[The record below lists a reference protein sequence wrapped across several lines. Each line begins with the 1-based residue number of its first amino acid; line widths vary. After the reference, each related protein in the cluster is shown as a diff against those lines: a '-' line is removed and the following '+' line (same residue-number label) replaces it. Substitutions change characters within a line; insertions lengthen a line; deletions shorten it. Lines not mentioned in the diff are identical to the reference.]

1 LIGSALYSLGGF
13 TLPFVFVGSFAT
25 VMSFIL
31 CLVIPNIKADPDKEK
46 DSYKKLASIY
56 DLLKVNDY
64 FFTRNVRLVNSC
76 ISRKVGKLRR

>member
-31 CLVIPNIKADPDKEK
+31 CLVIPNIEAGSSKEK
-46 DSYKKLASIY
+46 DSEKKLASVY

-64 FFTRNVRLVNSC
+64 FFTGNVRFTNSC
-76 ISRKVGKLRR
+76 ISRKVGKN